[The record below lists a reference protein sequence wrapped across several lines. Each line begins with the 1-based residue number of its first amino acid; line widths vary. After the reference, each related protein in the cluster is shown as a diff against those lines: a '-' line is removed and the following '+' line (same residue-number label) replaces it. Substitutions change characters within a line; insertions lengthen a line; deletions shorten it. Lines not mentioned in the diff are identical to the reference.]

1 MVWFLIERILF
12 HLSHFF
18 YNKILL
24 KHIQEKPSEKVLM
37 KSFIFW
43 HQIKLFW
50 IVEIHCKL
58 WANSKSFN
66 LSHFSTF
73 LVISISFS
81 KLVEHFTFKKW
92 KLVLNSQVNKT
103 NKNKKFGIKDKTKQS
118 LKMLLNMKNKIT
130 FVVLI

>member
-12 HLSHFF
+12 HFSHFF

-24 KHIQEKPSEKVLM
+24 RHIQEKPSEEVLM

-43 HQIKLFW
+43 HQIELFW

-66 LSHFSTF
+66 LSQTF

-81 KLVEHFTFKKW
+81 KLVEHFTFKNW
-92 KLVLNSQVNKT
+92 KLALNSQVNKT

-118 LKMLLNMKNKIT
+118 LKTLLNIKNKIT
-130 FVVLI
+130 FVGFI